1 MCIAYILWYV
11 IPSKCTPQPFS
22 CPNPSYLRYCRHHPF
37 SSGLEIFA
45 KAFLRFHWLFSTKVD
60 HRHKNSKKNSK
71 ILEVPK
77 LYLVLYIT
85 FSTFLQINPKVQNIF
100 TKTFGVYFE
109 QVCLHF
115 TSVVSHRGKCIRR
128 KVVFYQQWLITMA
141 WFPKEKQPSCQGYM
155 KPTKPLPDFCNKT
168 SMVWQSKLGYRRVE
182 RQICEKVQDF
192 LAAMLN
198 MLSFKPDP
206 ELFSKLKHSVWKSP
220 KISYTWLFEFSNVAH
235 LCSLVKWEFSCDIHT
250 LWERTE

>member
-100 TKTFGVYFE
+100 NKTFGVYFE

-128 KVVFYQQWLITMA
+128 KVVF
-141 WFPKEKQPSCQGYM
+141 F
-155 KPTKPLPDFCNKT
+155 
-168 SMVWQSKLGYRRVE
+168 
-182 RQICEKVQDF
+182 
-192 LAAMLN
+192 
-198 MLSFKPDP
+198 
-206 ELFSKLKHSVWKSP
+206 
-220 KISYTWLFEFSNVAH
+220 ISN
-235 LCSLVKWEFSCDIHT
+235 D
-250 LWERTE
+250 